1 MYSVEKITTGLT
13 DTLHQYL
20 EADYHIWDESLILAR
35 QDLLA
40 QENITSS
47 DPRLEA
53 SPTYLSAGSFDHM
66 EIPRVAS
73 NLLVKL
79 SKVKKSG
86 VYPNPRTH
94 QKIAL
99 EQFIGQGNEIV
110 VATGTGSGKTE
121 CFLYPIIAA
130 LAMEG
135 VRDNASVQMSGCRFL
150 LLYPMNA
157 LVNDQLTR
165 LRKMFGNEDVA
176 AEILSARGRRATFG
190 VYTSKTDYP
199 GKRENTK
206 DIKLQE
212 KIRQLYIGDAEAK
225 KQDLWN
231 EGLWPAKDMHE
242 FLRSGFKTSQGDS
255 ELYTRHEIQNAAPD
269 IVITNYS
276 MLEYMLARPI
286 ERDVFDR
293 TSEWL
298 NAHPDNYLTIVLDE
312 AHMYRGVVG
321 AEVSFLLRRLQSRL
335 KVSRDKIKYIL
346 TSASLGSTEED
357 RKKVIEFAKA
367 LTGKPDGANPFT
379 LVQGEKE
386 RKQGEALPSTS
397 QLDALSY
404 FDINKLHQISN
415 SLTDAKNEVEKLF
428 IKMSLG
434 KFSSEVNS
442 IDDLKDALYKKLEI
456 FPPAAYLANTLTK
469 KPISYESLSEQ
480 FLGGSA
486 NKSSLEAL
494 IALCTFAQLNDD
506 SKQVFLPV
514 RLHLMFRGIPGLYA
528 CINPNC
534 SERRHLDKESL
545 LGKVFTHPVLNCKC
559 GGRVFEVLTHRDCGA
574 AFIKGYISKNSQGF
588 LLHEQARVSSE
599 DKLTEAHFLVEPKR
613 AKQALINYIHI
624 YTGKISEVNP
634 NSNDFIPIAISDKRD
649 VLIRGREVF
658 TFPKK
663 CPVCSRGLLENGYTK
678 IQDLATK
685 GEDPFSYL
693 VRTQVIDQ
701 PPSKEVNKAF
711 PLRGR
716 KTLVFS
722 DGRQK
727 AARLARDIPRT
738 VEKDIF
744 RICIRLA
751 IDYLNKNIKNPSL
764 KTDRIY
770 VAFLI
775 ILHQKNIILFDGNDR
790 ERLIIDLR
798 KVEIDLKG
806 EVEIKEII
814 DEGTWTPPE
823 TFKQLLLT
831 NLWSPYYSLSALTI
845 GSIYPTKKSLDLF
858 STEMTTYGL
867 SHQDSIE
874 ISTNWLSSITSAP
887 VFAYDKDIA
896 PGTRRAAIGYRQ
908 DSSKWGV
915 DSGYY
920 KKLSLWLNFL
930 NKDQISKIEIFLLET
945 FCTES
950 QGKHYINPAKVTVNI
965 NSGDSWHQ
973 CLDCTKLSFLS
984 IRGSC
989 PHCNSM
995 ACEDLNPNDSQYLR
1009 ARKQFYRDPVIKA
1022 LEPNSDIFNLT
1033 VEEHT
1038 AQLSNRDEY
1047 THVSSNETFER
1058 RFKDILIYKN
1068 EIPVDIL
1075 SCTTT
1080 MEVGVDI
1087 GSLIAVSM
1095 RNVPPERQNYQQ
1107 RAGRAGRRG
1116 SAISTVVT
1124 YAQTG
1129 SHDSHYFE
1137 NPDAIISGDPQ
1148 VPEIDTTNKKV
1159 ITRHVIAAI
1168 IQSYFHR
1175 DNVQIDVQNND
1186 LLSVLGLTKSFYEN
1200 EGDFNFDSLKQW
1212 LLSEFI
1218 TNGIRSGIE
1227 AWAEGLIDVDKVAKD
1242 FILELENKPD
1252 FSIDKSYDEKFLNYL
1267 FSCDFLPSYAF
1278 PRHICSFQ
1286 IEERLATIWSP
1297 AKVIESPQQGL
1308 SNSLTEYA
1316 PGRLVV
1322 VNKKTYKIGSITA
1335 KSSGTEKNRA
1345 RKLFEKKKQYLQCPD
1360 CLYTE
1365 NLIESSPNRSKC
1377 THCGNETMKV
1387 LDVVQPEVVYPDGR
1401 MAVNELNDDDL
1412 YTSASSAQLPFNMS
1426 NEETAPK
1433 KFREK
1438 SVISYKS
1445 NQELVIINKGDSSEG
1460 FWVCNMCGKASAEI
1474 EKPEGA
1480 HERDYFVFGR
1490 VDTETCSGVYTKVNT
1505 GFSFNSDVFLMRVS
1519 LESPM
1524 LEIGAGI
1531 EKDGLITAARTLS
1544 EAMTKVASQELQINP
1559 SEMNCGVRFLKI
1571 DGVSNMDIF
1580 IYDTAA
1586 GGAGY
1591 ANMTGK
1597 YIEKIFSEVRVTL
1610 SQECCETSCYR
1621 CLQNYGNR
1629 FHHNNLD
1636 KKYGLMLWNFLSKG
1650 LVPKFYLDA
1659 EQFEISSQLRKLLE
1673 LEGWTVIRKENFGFS
1688 TSFGGKEITV
1698 VMYPVLLDLDFVKHA
1713 ISADVYISDYEVQKS
1728 LPSAYLKVASH

>member
-1 MYSVEKITTGLT
+1 MYSVEKIIAGLT
-13 DTLHQYL
+13 GTLHQYL
-20 EADYHIWDESLILAR
+20 EAAYHIWDESLILAR

-53 SPTYLSAGSFDHM
+53 SPTYLSAGSFDQM

-73 NLLVKL
+73 NLLVRL

-86 VYPNPRTH
+86 VYLNPRTH

-121 CFLYPIIAA
+121 CFLYPIIGA

-135 VRDNASVQMSGCRFL
+135 GRDKASVQMSGCRFL

-199 GKRENTK
+199 GKRENDK
-206 DIKLQE
+206 DKKLQK
-212 KIRQLYIGDAEAK
+212 KIKQLYTGESEDK

-242 FLRSGFKTSQGDS
+242 FLRSDFKTSQGDS
-255 ELYTRHEIQNAAPD
+255 ELYTRHEIQTATPD

-286 ERDVFDR
+286 ERGIFDI

-298 NAHPDNYLTIVLDE
+298 HADPDNYLTIVLDE

-386 RKQGEALPSTS
+386 RKQGEALPSIL
-397 QLDALSY
+397 QLDALSD
-404 FDINKLHQISN
+404 FDINKLHQISD
-415 SLTDAKNEVEKLF
+415 SLTEAKNEVEDLF
-428 IKMSLG
+428 IKMNLG
-434 KFSSEVNS
+434 KFSTEVNS
-442 IDDLKDALYKKLEI
+442 IYDLKDALYKKLEI

-469 KPISYESLSEQ
+469 KPVSYESLSSQ
-480 FLGGSA
+480 FLGGYA
-486 NKSSLEAL
+486 NTNPIETL

-506 SKQVFLPV
+506 SQQVFLPV
-514 RLHLMFRGIPGLYA
+514 RLHLMYRGIPGLFA

-534 SERRHLDKESL
+534 SERMDLDKKSL

-574 AFIKGYISKNSQGF
+574 AFIKGYVSKNSQGF
-588 LLHEQARVSSE
+588 LLHEQARVSSD

-613 AKQALINYIHI
+613 AKRALINYIHI
-624 YTGKISEVNP
+624 YTGKISENNP
-634 NSNDFIPIAISDKRD
+634 NSSDFIPIAISDKRD

-663 CPVCSRGLLENGYTK
+663 CPVCSRGLLKNGYTK

-693 VRTQVIDQ
+693 VRAQVIDQ

-711 PLRGR
+711 PLKGR

-744 RICIRLA
+744 RICISLA
-751 IDYLNKNIKNPSL
+751 VDYLNKNIKNPSL
-764 KTDRIY
+764 KTEQIY

-775 ILHQKNIILFDGNDR
+775 ILHQKNIILFDGNDK
-790 ERLIIDLR
+790 ERLTIDLR
-798 KVEIDLKG
+798 QIKAGLEA
-806 EVEIKEII
+806 ENEIKDII
-814 DEGTWTPPE
+814 DESSWTAPE

-845 GSIYPTKKSLDLF
+845 GSIYPTKKSLHLF
-858 STEMTTYGL
+858 STEMAKYGL
-867 SHQDSIE
+867 SDQDSVE
-874 ISTNWLSSITSAP
+874 ISTNWLTKITSDP
-887 VFAYDKDIA
+887 QFSYDKDIA

-908 DSSKWGV
+908 DASDWGAAKG
-915 DSGYY
+915 DH
-920 KKLSLWLNFL
+920 KRLSEWLSYL
-930 NKDQISKIEIFLLET
+930 DAAKVSKIEDYLFET
-945 FCTES
+945 FCISFE
-950 QGKHYINPAKVTVNI
+950 GKFYVNPAKVTVNL
-965 NSGDSWHQ
+965 NSRDSWHQ

-984 IRGSC
+984 IRGLC
-989 PHCNSM
+989 PHCNSSE
-995 ACEDLNPNDSQYLR
+995 CEDLNPHDSQYLR

-1022 LEPNSDIFNLT
+1022 LEPNSEIFNLT

-1148 VPEIDTTNKKV
+1148 VPEIDTTNNKV
-1159 ITRHVIAAI
+1159 ITRHVIAEI

-1175 DNVQIDVQNND
+1175 ENVQIDVQNND
-1186 LLSVLGLTKSFYEN
+1186 LMSVLGLTKSFYEN
-1200 EGDFNFDSLKQW
+1200 EGDFNFDSLKKW
-1212 LLSEFI
+1212 LGTEFI
-1218 TNGIRSGIE
+1218 TDGVRSDI
-1227 AWAEGLIDVDKVAKD
+1227 ASWAQSLVDVNKVTENLILA
-1242 FILELENKPD
+1242 LESRPD
-1252 FSIDKSYDEKFLNYL
+1252 FSNDKSYDEKFLNYL

-1278 PRHICSFQ
+1278 PRHVCSFQ
-1286 IEERLATIWSP
+1286 IEKRLAGIYRSAT
-1297 AKVIESPQQGL
+1297 VIESPQQGL

-1345 RKLFEKKKQYLQCPD
+1345 VRLFEKKKQYLQCPD

-1365 NLIESSPNRSKC
+1365 NLIEGSPNRNKC
-1377 THCGNETMKV
+1377 THCGNESMKV

-1401 MAVNELNDDDL
+1401 MAVNEFNDDDL

-1460 FWVCNMCGKASAEI
+1460 FWVCNLCGKASAEI
-1474 EKPEGA
+1474 EKPEGP
-1480 HERDYFVFGR
+1480 HERDYFVIKTL
-1490 VDTETCSGVYTKVNT
+1490 DDQICNGVYTKVNT

-1524 LEIGAGI
+1524 LEIGTGI

-1610 SQECCETSCYR
+1610 TQGCCETSCYR

-1629 FHHNNLD
+1629 FYHNNLD
-1636 KKYGLMLWNFLSKG
+1636 KNYGLMLWDFLSKG
-1650 LVPKFYLDA
+1650 LAPKFYLDE

-1688 TSFGGKEITV
+1688 TSLGGKEITV
-1698 VMYPVLLDLDFVKHA
+1698 VLYPVLLDLDFVKHA